1 MSDVAVSLAF
11 IPKPLMLP
19 IDRILPSK
27 IWPDA
32 VFETKKFKLILAS
45 IQEVDLIEPLAVGPV
60 DRRSG
65 HHLLLDGHLR
75 LLVLK
80 QLQRTEVPCLVASDD
95 ESYTYNNRVNRLAT
109 IQEHYMIRR
118 ALERGV
124 TPERLARA
132 LCVDTAQLMRKA
144 NLLNGICA
152 EAAELL
158 KERQF
163 STEVSTALRQMK
175 PTRQIECV
183 ELMIAANTLTVP
195 YARALLMAT
204 PADMLVAGRR
214 RRIDKAVSQEQVDRM
229 EHEMAN
235 LQDQY
240 KLAEQSYGEDI
251 LNLVV
256 ARGYIGKLID
266 NPQVMRY
273 LRKYHE
279 EVLEQFQN
287 IVQSVSMEG

>member
-1 MSDVAVSLAF
+1 MAVSLAF
-11 IPKPLMLP
+11 VAKPLMLP

-45 IQEVDLIEPLAVGPV
+45 IQEVDLIEPLSVGPV
-60 DRRSG
+60 DRKTG

-80 QLQRTEVPCLVASDD
+80 QLQRIEVPCLVATDD
-95 ESYTYNNRVNRLAT
+95 ESYTYNNRVNRLST

-124 TPERLARA
+124 PPERLASA
-132 LCVDTAQLMRKA
+132 LCVDSAQLMRKA

-158 KERQF
+158 KDRQF
-163 STEVSTALRQMK
+163 SPEVSTALRQMR

-204 PADMLVAGRR
+204 PSEMLTAGRR
-214 RRIDKAVSQEQVDRM
+214 RPVDKAVSQEQVERM

-240 KLAEQSYGEDI
+240 KLAEQTYGEDI

-273 LRKYHE
+273 LQKHHE
-279 EVLEQFQN
+279 EVLEQFQT